1 MFDFQ
6 NQTIIVTG
14 GNGYIGR
21 AIAFAF
27 AKAGGK
33 VILIGRNKNKGS
45 ESVQLLSDQGYNCE
59 FYSVDLTSAEQ
70 VETFYTE
77 FKKNHLTLNVLINCA
92 GAGESRGGSVK
103 LYDDGQTRKDVEER
117 WETMAGSNLQS
128 AYLMATFGVPQMAQT
143 GSMINITSTAS
154 IHGNYGPYGTM
165 KAGAEGLTR
174 SMAQEFVS
182 REIRVNAISP
192 GWIQTA
198 NTFRDPNNSDQA
210 AWAAQTSLLGRM
222 GEPDE
227 IANVALFLVSP
238 LASFMKGE
246 TVRVDGG
253 MSIVD
258 PTTKTWRSVNQHSKN
273 TR

>member
-14 GNGYIGR
+14 GNGNIGR
-21 AIAFAF
+21 AIALAF
-27 AKAGGK
+27 AKAGGE
-33 VILIGRNKNKGS
+33 VILIGRNKNKGT
-45 ESVQLLSDQGYNCE
+45 ESVQLLADQGYNCE

-70 VETFYTE
+70 VEAFYADFQENYT
-77 FKKNHLTLNVLINCA
+77 KLNVLINCA

-103 LYDDGQTRKDVEER
+103 VYDEGQTRKDVEER
-117 WETMAGSNLQS
+117 WETMAGSNLQCT
-128 AYLMATFGVPQMAQT
+128 YLMATFGVSQMAQT

-154 IHGNYGPYGTM
+154 IHGNYGLYGTM

-174 SMAQEFVS
+174 SMALEFVS
-182 REIRVNAISP
+182 RGIRVNAISP

-198 NTFRDPNNSDQA
+198 NTLRDPEDSDQA

-222 GEPDE
+222 GQPDE
-227 IANVALFLVSP
+227 IANVALFLASP
-238 LASFMKGE
+238 LASFVTGE

-253 MSIVD
+253 MTIVD
-258 PTTKTWRSVNQHSKN
+258 PTTQPWRSVNQHSKY
-273 TR
+273 TG